1 MPSPAKINCFP
12 KERPVP
18 MSEPFVFDPRCDACK
33 TPFGAAVCG
42 TAVTFH
48 CRPLASEAFTHCALV
63 VFCEFAGVSQEVEL
77 PLEGPTGERVCFSGV
92 FTTPAQPDLLWYHFR
107 FWREDGSGCVLDK
120 TGYRSDGQT
129 DSWQLTVYR
138 ENSTPSWF
146 GAGVTY
152 QIFPDRFCRL
162 TVPDPDG
169 LVGNRWVH
177 QDWDDTPAWRP
188 DPDGEI
194 RNRDF
199 FGGSLA
205 GITSK
210 LDDLRALGVTTLYL
224 CPIFE
229 SASNHRYNTAD
240 YTKIDPMLGTE
251 ADFRTLCQEAH
262 RRGMRVI
269 LDGVFNHTGSQ
280 SVYFNADG
288 YYPTLGAAQSQDSP
302 WYSWY
307 RFHHW
312 PDSYDSWWGIH
323 TLPAV
328 EESAPSYVDFI
339 IEGRDSII
347 RRWLRAGADGWRL
360 DVADELPDWF
370 LEKIRSAME
379 ETKPDSVLIG
389 EVWEDGSNKIAYSQR
404 RRYLLGSETHG
415 LMNYPF
421 RTALLAY
428 LRGGDAD
435 DFREAMETL
444 RENYPKAAF
453 YSAMNFLGT
462 HDTPRILTLLGAR
475 EIPGDKAERAA
486 YRLLP
491 WERAEGIARLRLAAL
506 VLFTFP
512 GSPMVYY
519 GDEAGM
525 EGFEDP
531 LNRGTYPWGQEDTE
545 LLAWFSRLGTLR
557 NAYPALQS
565 GTLSWLYTAGPLLI
579 FAREADSER
588 LVTAVNA
595 SGDPHTVTLS
605 WGPSSPQDLLSG
617 ESLAVS
623 DGVLRLE
630 LPPWG
635 GRLLR

>member
-1 MPSPAKINCFP
+1 
-12 KERPVP
+12 
-18 MSEPFVFDPRCDACK
+18 MSEPFVFDPRCDLCK
-33 TPFGAAVCG
+33 EPFGAAVCG

-48 CRPLASEAFTHCALV
+48 CRPLASEHFSHCALV
-63 VFCEFAGVSQEVEL
+63 AVCEFSGTRQELEL
-77 PLEGPTGERVCFSGV
+77 SLEGPAGERICFSGV
-92 FTTPAQPDLLWYHFR
+92 FSAPPQPELVWYHFR
-107 FWREDGSGCVLDK
+107 FWREDGTGCVLDK
-120 TGYRSDGQT
+120 TGYRSDGET
-129 DSWQLTVYR
+129 DPWQLTVYR
-138 ENSTPSWF
+138 ESRTPGWF

-162 TVPDPDG
+162 SVPDPDG
-169 LVGNRWVH
+169 LVGRRWVH
-177 QDWDDTPAWRP
+177 QDWDDTPEWRP

-210 LDDLRALGVTTLYL
+210 LDDLKALGVTTLYL

-251 ADFRTLCQEAH
+251 DDFRALCAQAKE
-262 RRGMRVI
+262 RGMRVI

-288 YYPTLGAAQSQDSP
+288 WYPTLGAAQSQDSP

-307 RFHHW
+307 RFLHW

-339 IEGRDSII
+339 IDGENSII
-347 RRWLRAGADGWRL
+347 RRWLRAGASGWRL

-370 LEKIRSAME
+370 LVKIRATME
-379 ETKPDSVLIG
+379 ETAPDSVLIG
-389 EVWEDGSNKIAYSQR
+389 EVWEDGSNKISYSQR
-404 RRYLLGSETHG
+404 RQYLLGSETHG

-444 RENYPKAAF
+444 RENYPPAAF

-462 HDTPRILTLLGAR
+462 HDTPRILTLLGTDHTP
-475 EIPGDKAERAA
+475 ESKADRAD

-491 WERAEGIARLRLAAL
+491 WERSRAPRWSITETRPGWRALR
-506 VLFTFP
+506 TP
-512 GSPMVYY
+512 
-519 GDEAGM
+519 
-525 EGFEDP
+525 
-531 LNRGTYPWGQEDTE
+531 
-545 LLAWFSRLGTLR
+545 
-557 NAYPALQS
+557 
-565 GTLSWLYTAGPLLI
+565 
-579 FAREADSER
+579 
-588 LVTAVNA
+588 
-595 SGDPHTVTLS
+595 
-605 WGPSSPQDLLSG
+605 
-617 ESLAVS
+617 
-623 DGVLRLE
+623 
-630 LPPWG
+630 
-635 GRLLR
+635 